1 MLFFINLPTAVTL
14 AGIIL
19 SLAAMQLA
27 LQGALHNAWICF
39 IGAGL
44 ADLFDGPIARKTR
57 MSAEEASLGIQIDSI
72 ADMVSFGIAP
82 IILIYSMGATS
93 LYDSLILAFYVLA
106 SAQRLSYFNVHGTTK
121 SGETSYYTGL
131 PVTFSALLLPLLYI
145 IQNALLDYTAGLLL
159 MRAAILFMAIL
170 YISKLPIPKPTGIW
184 YAIFPVIA
192 IACSTYLLIS

>member
-14 AGIIL
+14 TGIIL
-19 SLAAMQLA
+19 SLAAIQLA
-27 LQGALHNAWICF
+27 LQGALHNAWVFF

-57 MSAEEASLGIQIDSI
+57 MTPEETSLGIQIDSM

-82 IILIYSMGATS
+82 ILLVYSMGATS
-93 LYDSLILAFYVLA
+93 LFDSLVLAFYVLA
-106 SAQRLSYFNVHGTTK
+106 VAQRLSYFNVHGTIQV
-121 SGETSYYTGL
+121 GEKKYYTGL
-131 PVTFSALLLPLLYI
+131 PVTFSALLLPLIYI
-145 IQNALLDYTAGLLL
+145 FQHSIFDYKAGLLL
-159 MRAAILFMAIL
+159 MKAAIFFLAIL

-184 YAIFPVIA
+184 YVIFPVIA